1 MLNKDK
7 VRGIVRARQG
17 SQIPK
22 FQTPAGASP
31 ILGAITNFR
40 IENGKYYVNG
50 QEVTKEQYEQAKI
63 QKNQQTE
70 DFFKGQVGGDLY
82 NSLSEN
88 MNKTASELDKKT
100 SVASPK
106 IDGKVINTTNPST
119 PPEVDIVPQNFENFQ
134 KTFTGIN
141 PENVMQEYYRYKNN
155 SSIKQPY
162 EPLGGNFS
170 ATGFGLQQLTQLQQ
184 DNQNS
189 SGNTKFSLPE
199 INFDAITKQALYGDN
214 SKSQYD
220 FSLPWL
226 TNNNSQNFG
235 NDSENNYN
243 TEGSE
248 TDPPGDEGGEEDEKG
263 PSLKEKISNFG
274 LKHGK
279 TINTVG
285 QVADTARGLLFANQ
299 AASDSNT
306 TSTINNAYDAISTS
320 LMGFAPVGTVIG
332 GAMKV
337 GALLGDGLQALGGGT
352 DQMTTT
358 DQIMDSSLFS
368 WNIGAI
374 NGFAGKTADKFSVD
388 RNTLAQVGSS
398 YQGTA
403 KYLEDAA
410 SKSGK
415 KYGLFSSG
423 SRRSANRQM
432 ADARV
437 KQNTMTGIANT
448 ATDQR
453 AMKGDH
459 NYLNYRFNLSGGY
472 DQRYMRAAKSGMKLQ
487 DKIDFVKNRVNV
499 KSFINLD
506 TKEIEWNP
514 IIEEIEEWESVIEF
528 KEGGSLPELWEPEI
542 ELVEEWEPIITDY
555 VEEFK
560 DGGSIKEELETP
572 EIEETNQKNLIPEGA
587 LHKNKHHIE
596 HTEGLT
602 QKGIPVIDNSGEQQA
617 EIELDEIIFTLEVT
631 KKLEELYKEGTDEAA
646 IEAGKLLVKE
656 ILFNTDDRT
665 GLIAKCEKGGVL
677 NEIG

>member
-1 MLNKDK
+1 MHKYDK
-7 VRGIVRARQG
+7 IRNIVKG
-17 SQIPK
+17 SGGLSAPQI
-22 FQTPAGASP
+22 QITPISMDQFKS
-31 ILGAITNFR
+31 IYTN
-40 IENGKYYVNG
+40 IP
-50 QEVTKEQYEQAKI
+50 QEQ
-63 QKNQQTE
+63 
-70 DFFKGQVGGDLY
+70 L
-82 NSLSEN
+82 
-88 MNKTASELDKKT
+88 
-100 SVASPK
+100 
-106 IDGKVINTTNPST
+106 
-119 PPEVDIVPQNFENFQ
+119 
-134 KTFTGIN
+134 
-141 PENVMQEYYRYKNN
+141 MQEYFRYKDLI
-155 SSIKQPY
+155 SKGQKY

-170 ATGFGLQQLTQLQQ
+170 ATGFGSQQLTQSQQ
-184 DNQNS
+184 NNTS
-189 SGNTKFSLPE
+189 SNTNFSFPE
-199 INFDAITKQALYGDN
+199 IDFGAITKQALNG
-214 SKSQYD
+214 SKPQYD
-220 FSLPWL
+220 FSLPQL
-226 TNNNSQNFG
+226 TDNNSQNSS
-235 NDSENNYN
+235 NDFENDLN
-243 TEGSE
+243 TESSE
-248 TDPPGDEGGEEDEKG
+248 TDPSGGDEKGTNG

-285 QVADTARGLLFANQ
+285 QIADTTRGVLFANQ

-306 TSTINNAYDAISTS
+306 TSTINNAYDAVSSS
-320 LMGFAPVGTVIG
+320 LMGFAPVGTIIG

-337 GALLGDGLQALGGGT
+337 GALVGDGLQALGGGT

-358 DQIMDSSLFS
+358 DQIMDSSFFS

-374 NGFAGKTADKFSVD
+374 NGFAGKRADKFSVNRD
-388 RNTLAQVGSS
+388 TMAQVGSS

-403 KYLEDAA
+403 KYIEDAA

-423 SRRSANRQM
+423 ARRSANRQM
-432 ADARV
+432 ADARG
-437 KQNTMTGIANT
+437 KQNIMTGIANT
-448 ATDQR
+448 ASDQR

-487 DKIDFVKNRVNV
+487 DKIDFVKNEINI

-506 TKEIEWNP
+506 TKEIEWDP
-514 IIEEIEEWESVIEF
+514 IIDEEWEPVIEF

-542 ELVEEWEPIITDY
+542 ELIEEWEPIITDY
-555 VEEFK
+555 IEEFK
-560 DGGSIKEELETP
+560 EGGSIKEELETP

-587 LHKNKHHIE
+587 LHKNKHHME
-596 HTEGLT
+596 NTEGLT
-602 QKGIPVIDNSGEQQA
+602 QKGIPVIDNNGEQQA

>member
-1 MLNKDK
+1 MHKYDKIRNIVKGSGGLQAPQIQIAPISLDQFKTIYTNIPQGQLIQEYFRYKDLT
-7 VRGIVRARQG
+7 Q
-17 SQIPK
+17 
-22 FQTPAGASP
+22 
-31 ILGAITNFR
+31 
-40 IENGKYYVNG
+40 
-50 QEVTKEQYEQAKI
+50 
-63 QKNQQTE
+63 
-70 DFFKGQVGGDLY
+70 KGQ
-82 NSLSEN
+82 
-88 MNKTASELDKKT
+88 K
-100 SVASPK
+100 
-106 IDGKVINTTNPST
+106 
-119 PPEVDIVPQNFENFQ
+119 
-134 KTFTGIN
+134 
-141 PENVMQEYYRYKNN
+141 
-155 SSIKQPY
+155 Y

-170 ATGFGLQQLTQLQQ
+170 ATGFGLQQLTQSQQ
-184 DNQNS
+184 GNQNN
-189 SGNTKFSLPE
+189 SGNTNFGFTGF
-199 INFDAITKQALYGDN
+199 NFDTITKQTLNGNN
-214 SKSQYD
+214 SNSQYD

-226 TNNNSQNFG
+226 TDNNSQNFSDNFG
-235 NDSENNYN
+235 NDSN

-248 TDPPGDEGGEEDEKG
+248 TDPPGDEEEGGGKEDTNG

-285 QVADTARGLLFANQ
+285 QIADTTRGILFANH
-299 AASDSNT
+299 AANDSNT
-306 TSTINNAYDAISTS
+306 TSTINNAYDAVSSS

-374 NGFAGKTADKFSVD
+374 NGFAGKRADKFSVD
-388 RNTLAQVGSS
+388 RNTMAQVGSS

-403 KYLEDAA
+403 KYIEDAA

-423 SRRSANRQM
+423 SRKSANRQM
-432 ADARV
+432 ADARG

-448 ATDQR
+448 ASDQR

-487 DKIDFVKNRVNV
+487 DKIDFVKNEINI

-514 IIEEIEEWESVIEF
+514 IIEEIEEWEPIIEF

-542 ELVEEWEPIITDY
+542 KLVEEWEPIITDY
-555 VEEFK
+555 IEEFK

-587 LHKNKHHIE
+587 LHKNKHHME

-602 QKGIPVIDNSGEQQA
+602 QKGIPVIDNDGEQQA